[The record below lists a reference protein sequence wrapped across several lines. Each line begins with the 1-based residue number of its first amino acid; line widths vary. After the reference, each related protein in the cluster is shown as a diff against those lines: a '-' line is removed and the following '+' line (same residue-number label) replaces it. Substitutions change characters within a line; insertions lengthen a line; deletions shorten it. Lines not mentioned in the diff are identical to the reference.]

1 MADTEHKKKTN
12 REELMEVLKGQAQKE
27 LAERLKL
34 KTESTVRRHV
44 TDRQQLRQKQNQES
58 VDSWNRV
65 FKNAQ
70 AMIERGHQGFDSWV
84 SAMMQING
92 LSYELALALSTSNPI
107 VLTMRDRSDEFL
119 RSEFYQGL
127 VYQGYSFF
135 SQTPEVHIPR
145 YTIGVEFNDDGAMDL
160 SVLRSDGKEATEEER
175 HLLRVGVT
183 AWFKENGYNPIED
196 KPFTYADSDGNRLT
210 KALFEELRD
219 HPEKG
224 FVPFMRGDRFFG
236 KDFEV
241 EATSEPAA
249 PIPTP
254 FPR

>member
-127 VYQGYSFF
+127 VYQGYSLF
-135 SQTPEVHIPR
+135 SPTPEARIPR
-145 YTIGVEFNDDGAMDL
+145 YTIGVEFADDDAMKL
-160 SVLRSDGKEATEEER
+160 SVLRSDGKDALQKEQE
-175 HLLRVGVT
+175 LLFDGVT
-183 AWFKENGYNPIED
+183 AWFIENGYNPIED
-196 KPFTYADSDGNRLT
+196 EPWVYADSDGNRLT
-210 KALFEELRD
+210 KDLFEALRD
-219 HPEKG
+219 HPENG
-224 FVPFMRGDRFFG
+224 FESFMRGDRFFG

-241 EATSEPAA
+241 EADSKFEA
-249 PIPTP
+249 PSPTP
-254 FPR
+254 FSL